1 MEQMKALETRGK
13 ARAAKE
19 TAKRSTQGGGSSSG
33 GSSQGQGQGPSGKKS
48 VGGGD
53 DESSEPKQVS
63 ITVCHYYHCHCHYRS
78 SPFTLLPPLYRPSQ
92 SHICILLVY
101 KHSVT
106 LYLSCPRPL

>member
-48 VGGGD
+48 VVGD